1 VFGEMKGSRIRKDNF
16 ALAGVLEAILLIALV
31 AIILSMIQLYYV
43 PEMMNQ
49 READHMD
56 QVSNQFAQLKSIIE
70 TQAMMGSMET
80 GEPITYTP
88 MSSPINL
95 GSKELPYFISARSY
109 GQMDLIDT
117 TIADD
122 HKINIQP
129 APGDFPNGIPLT
141 SIKYE
146 AENFYF
152 VDQTYVLEGGG
163 IILSQSGGEVMRVNP
178 GIVVENNSDV
188 LNIKIKYFIPLYTGI
203 PGKKIWADYKECYVY
218 SNFTKHYTHSGSANL
233 LYIATEYPNA
243 WYDCL
248 VNESRG
254 IIWECFENGY
264 LNVVLDDTVKPNR
277 IVITPAIGYTLDLE
291 LTIAEIGVQIG
302 PGYAIPNN

>member
-1 VFGEMKGSRIRKDNF
+1 MKANKILQDKF

-43 PEMMNQ
+43 PEMMDQ

-88 MSSPINL
+88 MSSPITL

-109 GQMDLIDT
+109 GQVDLIDSA
-117 TIADD
+117 IAGD

-163 IILSQSGGEVMRVNP
+163 IILEQSDGEVMRVNP
-178 GIVVENNSDV
+178 GIVVENNSDI
-188 LNIKIKYFIPLYTGI
+188 LNIKIKHFIPLYNGV

-218 SNFTKHYTHSGSANL
+218 TNFTKHYTYTGTANL
-233 LYIATEYPNA
+233 FYIATEYPNA
-243 WYDCL
+243 WFDCL
-248 VNESRG
+248 MNESRG
-254 IIWECFENGY
+254 IIWEYFDNGY
-264 LNVVLDDTVKPNR
+264 INVILNDAVTPNR
-277 IVITPAIGYTLDLE
+277 IEITPAIGYTLDLD
-291 LTIAEIGVQIG
+291 LTIAEIGVQVG
-302 PGYAIPNN
+302 PGYAIPKN

>member
-1 VFGEMKGSRIRKDNF
+1 MKESKIIKDKF
-16 ALAGVLEAILLIALV
+16 AIAGVLEAILLIALV

-43 PEMMNQ
+43 PEMMDQ

-56 QVSNQFAQLKSIIE
+56 QVSNQFAQLKSVIE

-88 MSSPINL
+88 MSSPITL

-109 GQMDLIDT
+109 GQIDLIDSEIT
-117 TIADD
+117 GDN
-122 HKINIQP
+122 KINIQP
-129 APGDFPNGIPLT
+129 APGDFPDGIPLT

-152 VDQTYVLEGGG
+152 VDQTYILEGGG
-163 IILSQSGGEVMRVNP
+163 IVLKQSSEGEVMRVNP

-188 LNIKIKYFIPLYTGI
+188 MSMKIKYFIPLFKGVS
-203 PGKKIWADYKECYVY
+203 GKKIWADYKECYIY
-218 SNFTKHYTHSGSANL
+218 TNFTKHYKYTGSANFL
-233 LYIATEYPNA
+233 HISTDYPNA

-254 IIWECFENGY
+254 IMWEYFDNGY
-264 LNVVLDDTVKPNR
+264 LNVTLDNTITPNR
-277 IVITPAIGYTLDLE
+277 IEITPALGFTLNLE
-291 LTIAEIGVQIG
+291 LTIAEIGVQVG
-302 PGYAIPNN
+302 PGYVVQKN

>member
-1 VFGEMKGSRIRKDNF
+1 MKASKILQDKF

-31 AIILSMIQLYYV
+31 AIIISMIQLYYV
-43 PEMMNQ
+43 PEIMDQ

-88 MSSPINL
+88 MSSPITL

-109 GQMDLIDT
+109 GQIDLIDSSIT
-117 TIADD
+117 GDNI
-122 HKINIQP
+122 INIQP
-129 APGDFPNGIPLT
+129 APGDFPSGIPLT

-163 IILSQSGGEVMRVNP
+163 IILKQSEGEVMRVNP
-178 GIVVENNSDV
+178 GIVVENNSDLV
-188 LNIKIKYFIPLYTGI
+188 NMKIKYFIPLYNGV
-203 PGKKIWADYKECYVY
+203 PGKKIWADYRECYVY
-218 SNFTKHYTHSGSANL
+218 TNFTKHYTDTGSVNF
-233 LYIATEYPNA
+233 IHISTDYPYA

-248 VNESRG
+248 MNESRG
-254 IIWECFENGY
+254 ILREYVDNGY
-264 LNVVLDDTVKPNR
+264 LIVDLNETVTPHRVEIKP
-277 IVITPAIGYTLDLE
+277 ALGFTLTLE
-291 LTIAEIGVQIG
+291 LTIAEIGVQVG
-302 PGYAIPNN
+302 QGYVVKKN

>member
-1 VFGEMKGSRIRKDNF
+1 MKGSRIRKDNF

-88 MSSPINL
+88 MSSPITL

-117 TIADD
+117 TIAED

-188 LNIKIKYFIPLYTGI
+188 MNIKIKYFIPLYTGI

-218 SNFTKHYTHSGSANL
+218 SNFTKHYTYSGSTNL
-233 LYIATEYPNA
+233 LYIATDYPNA

-264 LNVVLDDTVKPNR
+264 LNVILDDTVKPNR
-277 IVITPAIGYTLDLE
+277 IVITPAIGYTLDLK

>member
-1 VFGEMKGSRIRKDNF
+1 MKGKSIIQDRF
-16 ALAGVLEAILLIALV
+16 GLAGVLEAILLIALV
-31 AIILSMIQLYYV
+31 SIILSMIQLYYV
-43 PEMMNQ
+43 PEMMEQ

-88 MSSPINL
+88 MSSPITL
-95 GSKELPYFISARSY
+95 GSKELPYFVSARSY
-109 GQMDLIDT
+109 GQIDLIDIET
-117 TIADD
+117 ADT

-152 VDQTYVLEGGG
+152 VDQTYILEGGG
-163 IILSQSGGEVMRVNP
+163 IILKQSDGEVMRVNP
-178 GIVVENNSDV
+178 GIVVENNSDFM
-188 LNIKIKYFIPLYTGI
+188 NIKIKYFIPLYKGV

-218 SNFTKHYTHSGSANL
+218 TNFTKHYTHSGT
-233 LYIATEYPNA
+233 ATLVHIYTDYPNA
-243 WYDCL
+243 WFDCL

-254 IIWECFENGY
+254 ILWEYYDNGY
-264 LNVVLDDTVKPNR
+264 INVVLEDTVKPNR
-277 IVITPAIGYTLDLE
+277 IEITPGLGFDINLE
-291 LTIAEIGVQIG
+291 LTIAEIGVQVG
-302 PGYAIPNN
+302 PGYIVPKN